1 MRREEVRI
9 SKCKKKKKSRINAGN
24 IIYDIKEKLCNTNL
38 GEKIK
43 LTRKDDNLK
52 CNQKPLVFGT

>member
-1 MRREEVRI
+1 MQ
-9 SKCKKKKKSRINAGN
+9 KKKKSRINAGN